1 MILEKTKKFRMNFI
15 SREKHLRLTNVS
27 SIIVVQKLY
36 EILFQ
41 YAISKEKEAKL
52 KKFIDLV
59 ESHIKSKSAAPF
71 SMPISELAF
80 LDEGLEELKLLNWME
95 IPVSIFEI
103 EIDGPE
109 DGEEL
114 EAELEKVLELLEE
127 AMILKRKA
135 DSRQIYVYPLAMTRY

>member
-1 MILEKTKKFRMNFI
+1 
-15 SREKHLRLTNVS
+15 
-27 SIIVVQKLY
+27 
-36 EILFQ
+36 
-41 YAISKEKEAKL
+41 
-52 KKFIDLV
+52 
-59 ESHIKSKSAAPF
+59 
-71 SMPISELAF
+71 
-80 LDEGLEELKLLNWME
+80 ME